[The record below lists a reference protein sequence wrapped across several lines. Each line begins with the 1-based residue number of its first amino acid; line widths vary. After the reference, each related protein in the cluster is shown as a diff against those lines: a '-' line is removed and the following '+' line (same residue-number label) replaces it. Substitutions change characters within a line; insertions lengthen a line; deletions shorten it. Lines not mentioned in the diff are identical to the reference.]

1 MLKNKKLI
9 ASCPTRW
16 NSCFAMLKEFR
27 DQKKVI
33 MAIEGERRGF
43 AANQAKRAKTD
54 YIPES
59 LPSLDM
65 SDFELLRALCPIM
78 EIFNKETE
86 KETSSASTVIS
97 TLKRLRDFLQEQNF
111 SNRVAPFVQILI
123 RSLNDRLPELSH
135 NTILKIAMLLDPRFA
150 YSDLFPVETWKSIE
164 QQFIEFAKE
173 ELLVVNSVENLEP
186 VSFDLE
192 EETLSGEAE
201 LSDHLSTSSDEK
213 YDIWAKPKSPC
224 TSTLPNTTISG
235 EESADF
241 VSKIESQLSQY
252 KAWQRVPVDSDLFS
266 WWRDNGKFIPEMAK
280 IAQMLHCIPA
290 TSICSERLFSK
301 AGLIYANTL
310 RNRLSGRTVRQI
322 LVVKANLDKVILA
335 PSNNNESDSES
346 EDNDD

>member
-1 MLKNKKLI
+1 MLRQNCSFLFVE
-9 ASCPTRW
+9 APE
-16 NSCFAMLKEFR
+16 LR
-27 DQKKVI
+27 DLFQR
-33 MAIEGERRGF
+33 AYPNLTLRRRDYF
-43 AANQAKRAKTD
+43 KR
-54 YIPES
+54 
-59 LPSLDM
+59 
-65 SDFELLRALCPIM
+65 
-78 EIFNKETE
+78 
-86 KETSSASTVIS
+86 TVILS
-97 TLKRLRDFLQEQNF
+97 MAEEIRRKITQRIGNDKYALTSDGWSQVTKSPALFRFILNKFSMCLPYAFQFSFSKEQNF

-123 RSLNDRLPELSH
+123 RSLNDRLPELSN
-135 NTILKIAMLLDPRFA
+135 NTILRIAMLLDPRFA
-150 YSDLFPVETWKSIE
+150 YSDLFPGETWKSIE

-173 ELLVVNSVENLEP
+173 ELLVINSVANLEP

-192 EETLSGEAE
+192 EEILSEEAE
-201 LSDHLSTSSDEK
+201 SSDHLSTSSDEK

-310 RNRLSGRTVRQI
+310 RNRLSGKTVRQI
-322 LVVKANLDKVILA
+322 LVVKANLDKVLLA
-335 PSNNNESDSES
+335 PSNNDESDSES
-346 EDNDD
+346 EDNED